1 MDRNDDG
8 ELGWQDV
15 IVDVYDYAGNFV
27 GYLSPCQIII
37 YPDTD
42 YDQLYPYYH
51 PRKNASVYVDSNN
64 DGIYGGEGDW
74 VEPGGMR
81 LLYNHFEWGQIGETN
96 PVDWY
101 GHWQTKMA
109 EFSGDSRYVNGTT
122 YAHLFTDGSDIVIQY
137 WFYYPFN
144 ACANRHEGEA
154 EHVHVVVNSQNPAQA
169 QINKVVYY
177 YHHEKAVKNPAQITI
192 VDQTHAKVY
201 VGGYV
206 SSWGMEGHG
215 SHGSYWRAGVHEN
228 INPLG
233 DDETVDGNGLVIDFD
248 NYSNIVIL
256 PKFSYVNNGNNNI
269 NPYIDSY
276 GNNLN
281 FMIFNGL
288 WGHILSTPSAG
299 YKTYSFFYA
308 WVNGWPFLHFL
319 KWFDLPEDVGN
330 IAIAGFVQ
338 LFDWEKFNINI
349 AFQAS
354 VAIGSD
360 GSADRGWGTPW
371 IWTNMKPISKIPI
384 WLCLG
389 YEFANIG
396 FELGEGDN
404 KANTGLLSRYE
415 TGSIAYN
422 ASIHFRMRGKV
433 ERSVEGYFH
442 RTEQPGDEIHY
453 KFEPSIKIAKN
464 KQLSVFA
471 IGYYGR
477 DRKIDGEIIPNSRRY
492 KASLGSSYT
501 YSFESEKILLFSVIA
516 DIYGRNEEKGAAFI
530 FNVLW

>member
-1 MDRNDDG
+1 MKNINVYIIYAILLSITIAAFAEPPGGGYNGYRQFAALFDVDDENGDPVEGVDIKVLIQIFGTEGDNSTILYGTTNSQGWVNLSTTLDYFGYELGHSMIASLNDDRYTVTSSSNTSTTTSYNLYPGFDVVIDLDQNGIHDDWELPLAEKFCPSLTLHSGDQGVRPVPVEIMDRNGDG

-15 IVDVYDYAGNFV
+15 IVDVYDYSGNFV

-37 YPDTD
+37 YPDTY
-42 YDQLYPYYH
+42 YDQLYPYYD
-51 PRKNASVYVDSNN
+51 PIKNASVYVDSNN
-64 DGIYGGEGDW
+64 DGIYGGEGDF

-96 PVDWY
+96 PFDWY

-154 EHVHVVVNSQNPAQA
+154 EHIHVVVNSQNPSQA

-177 YHHEKAVKNPAQITI
+177 YHHEKAVKDPAQITI

-215 SHGSYWRAGVHEN
+215 SHGSYWRTGVHEN

-299 YKTYSFFYA
+299 YKTYSFFHA
-308 WVNGWPFLHFL
+308 LVNGWPFLHFL

-338 LFDWEKFNINI
+338 HVDW
-349 AFQAS
+349 
-354 VAIGSD
+354 
-360 GSADRGWGTPW
+360 
-371 IWTNMKPISKIPI
+371 
-384 WLCLG
+384 
-389 YEFANIG
+389 
-396 FELGEGDN
+396 
-404 KANTGLLSRYE
+404 
-415 TGSIAYN
+415 
-422 ASIHFRMRGKV
+422 
-433 ERSVEGYFH
+433 
-442 RTEQPGDEIHY
+442 
-453 KFEPSIKIAKN
+453 
-464 KQLSVFA
+464 
-471 IGYYGR
+471 
-477 DRKIDGEIIPNSRRY
+477 
-492 KASLGSSYT
+492 
-501 YSFESEKILLFSVIA
+501 
-516 DIYGRNEEKGAAFI
+516 EEKGY
-530 FNVLW
+530 